1 MEEFMIEKEKLK
13 KYANKLMFDMEDSQY
28 STLQE
33 EFDTIL
39 KQMDLISNIPNI
51 SNVEPMFFPFINEDV
66 ELRED
71 VVIENDE
78 LTVDEVLMNAK
89 SVSKD
94 QVKVPKVVE

>member
-1 MEEFMIEKEKLK
+1 MIEKKKLK

-33 EFDTIL
+33 EFDIIL
-39 KQMDLISNIPNI
+39 KQMDLIGNIPNI

>member
-1 MEEFMIEKEKLK
+1 MIEKEKLK

-51 SNVEPMFFPFINEDV
+51 INVEPMFFPFINEDV

>member
-1 MEEFMIEKEKLK
+1 MIEKERLK

>member
-1 MEEFMIEKEKLK
+1 MIEKEKLK

-51 SNVEPMFFPFINEDV
+51 SNVEPMIFPFINEDV

>member
-1 MEEFMIEKEKLK
+1 MIEKEKLK

-51 SNVEPMFFPFINEDV
+51 SNVEPMFFPIINEDV

-78 LTVDEVLMNAK
+78 LPVDEVLMNAK

>member
-1 MEEFMIEKEKLK
+1 MIEKEKLK

-33 EFDTIL
+33 EFDTAL
-39 KQMDLISNIPNI
+39 KQMDLISKIPNI
-51 SNVEPMFFPFINEDV
+51 SSVEPMFFPFINEDV

>member
-1 MEEFMIEKEKLK
+1 MIEKEKLK
-13 KYANKLMFDMEDSQY
+13 KYANKLMFDMEDRQY

-51 SNVEPMFFPFINEDV
+51 SSVEPMFFPFINEDV

>member
-1 MEEFMIEKEKLK
+1 MIEKEKLK

-78 LTVDEVLMNAK
+78 LTVEEVLLNAK

>member
-1 MEEFMIEKEKLK
+1 MIEKEKLK
-13 KYANKLMFDMEDSQY
+13 NYANKLMFDMEDSQY

>member
-1 MEEFMIEKEKLK
+1 MEVAYEKEKLK

-71 VVIENDE
+71 AVIENDE

>member
-1 MEEFMIEKEKLK
+1 MIEKEKLK

-78 LTVDEVLMNAK
+78 LPVDEVLMNAK

>member
-1 MEEFMIEKEKLK
+1 MIEKEKLK

-78 LTVDEVLMNAK
+78 LPVDEALMNAK

>member
-1 MEEFMIEKEKLK
+1 MIEKEKLK

>member
-1 MEEFMIEKEKLK
+1 MIEKEKLK

-71 VVIENDE
+71 AVIENDE

>member
-71 VVIENDE
+71 AVIENDE